1 MAALTEKYR
10 PYPAYKPSGVE
21 WLGEIPTHWEVA
33 GVKHHYTV
41 QLGKMLQNAPYTPDD
56 VEVPYLRAVHVQWF
70 DVQTTDPPTMWASQ
84 KEVETFGIAEGDLLV
99 CEGGE
104 GGRCGIVES
113 NVDGYIIQNA
123 LHRVRPREHSL
134 NDFLQYTLS
143 TVTAT
148 GWFDAINERATIAHF
163 TGEKFNALKIPMPPL
178 PEQRAIAFFL
188 ARETAKI
195 DALVSK
201 KERLIELLREKRTAL
216 ISHAVTKGLDS
227 TAPMKDSGAEWL
239 GQIPAHWKGLPLK
252 RWVTA
257 KITDGPHE
265 TPELLPNGVDFIS
278 AEAISDGRIDFEKR
292 RGFVSQ
298 VLHGLYSRK
307 CKPVRDDILICKSG
321 ATTGKLAIVDTDIS
335 FSIWSPLALVR
346 SDHSRIRPRFLKTAL
361 EADYVQNQIK
371 RTWSAGTQPNISMGD
386 LERLYVVVPAL
397 GEQAEILAHIDEETR
412 GFDQIIAKIREA
424 IDRLKELRTALISAA
439 VTGRIDVREKV

>member
-1 MAALTEKYR
+1 MAVPFDNRFRRLK
-10 PYPAYKPSGVE
+10 PYPAYKPSGVEWLGEIPSHWEVTRADSLFRYEKIQIEPSTISERSVFHYSIPAIQQTGNGTFESPADIDSAKLQVFGRRVLVSKLNPRKGVVLVAEEKSVPTICSTEFVPLEPRACDLGWAYRLLSSEPTRQRLAAVVRSATRSHQRAEVSEVLKMWHGVPPSSEQRAIAAFLDRETAKIDALISKKERLIELLREKRIALISHAVTKGLDPDAPMKDSGIE

-104 GGRCGIVES
+104 GGRCGVVES

-123 LHRVRPREHSL
+123 LHRVRPRERSR

-178 PEQRAIAFFL
+178 PEQRAITAL
-188 ARETAKI
+188 LDHETAKL
-195 DALVSK
+195 DGLV
-201 KERLIELLREKRTAL
+201 
-216 ISHAVTKGLDS
+216 
-227 TAPMKDSGAEWL
+227 
-239 GQIPAHWKGLPLK
+239 
-252 RWVTA
+252 A
-257 KITDGPHE
+257 KVE
-265 TPELLPNGVDFIS
+265 
-278 AEAISDGRIDFEKR
+278 EAI
-292 RGFVSQ
+292 
-298 VLHGLYSRK
+298 
-307 CKPVRDDILICKSG
+307 
-321 ATTGKLAIVDTDIS
+321 A
-335 FSIWSPLALVR
+335 
-346 SDHSRIRPRFLKTAL
+346 
-361 EADYVQNQIK
+361 
-371 RTWSAGTQPNISMGD
+371 
-386 LERLYVVVPAL
+386 
-397 GEQAEILAHIDEETR
+397 
-412 GFDQIIAKIREA
+412 
-424 IDRLKELRTALISAA
+424 RLKEFRIALISAA
-439 VTGRIDVREKV
+439 VTGRIDVREEAE